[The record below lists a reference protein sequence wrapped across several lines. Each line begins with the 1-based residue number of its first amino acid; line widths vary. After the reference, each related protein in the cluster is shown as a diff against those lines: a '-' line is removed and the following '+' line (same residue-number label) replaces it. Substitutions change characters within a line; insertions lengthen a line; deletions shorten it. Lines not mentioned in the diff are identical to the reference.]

1 MSLSYTEAFAKYGAK
16 LTNQQW
22 SVSAFGSDGSLVVSL
37 WQDWLKRGERKGTLV
52 YTDTLS
58 QWKGNVFGRSELQRH
73 LRAVQASGAAIK
85 LVIAHPASL
94 ADAAKVGQVADES
107 EIKKTF
113 SIREDIVGKL
123 ESFDDDTLF
132 IVFARAG

>member
-1 MSLSYTEAFAKYGAK
+1 MSLSYTEAFAKYGAT

-22 SVSAFGSDGSLVVSL
+22 SVSAIGPDGSLVVSL
-37 WQDWLKRGERKGTLV
+37 WQDGLKRGEKSTLV

-58 QWKGNVFGRSELQRH
+58 QWKGNAVGRSELQKH
-73 LRAVQASGAAIK
+73 LRAIQVSGAAIK
-85 LVIAHPASL
+85 LVLAHPASL
-94 ADAAKVGQVADES
+94 AEAAKVGQVADES

-113 SIREDIVGKL
+113 SIREDLVGKL
-123 ESFDDDTLF
+123 ESFDDDTLR

>member
-1 MSLSYTEAFAKYGAK
+1 MSLSYTEAFARFGAS

-22 SVSAFGSDGSLVVSL
+22 SVSAFGPDGSLVVSL
-37 WQDWLKRGERKGTLV
+37 WQDGLKRGEKGTLV

-58 QWKGNVFGRSELQRH
+58 QWKGNAFGRSELQKH
-73 LRAVQASGAAIK
+73 LRAIQASGATIK

-94 ADAAKVGQVADES
+94 AEAAKVGQVADES
-107 EIKKTF
+107 AIKKTF

-123 ESFDDDTLF
+123 VSFDDDTLR